1 MENTLPEERKIT
13 MSPKNSRKPG
23 ANTKGRQLD
32 PQALDV
38 VRRLLG
44 QMPRQKDRLI
54 EYLHLIQDQCGHLS
68 AAHLVALASELK
80 LSQVEVYE
88 VASFYAHF
96 DVVKEGETPPPA
108 LTVRVCDG
116 IACELAGA
124 QELLN
129 SLKDTLGEAIRV
141 QPVPCIGACDTAPAI
156 AVGRNRIGN
165 ATTELARQV
174 IADNLTE
181 TPIPPYT
188 DFDTYR
194 KDGGYAAL
202 EACLSGD
209 KTADDILGQIEASSL
224 RGLGGAGFPVARKWR
239 FLLDNPKPR
248 IVALNADEGEP
259 GTFKDRHCL
268 ETAPHKVLEGALIAA
283 WTIEATSIYIYLRD
297 EYPHIHSV
305 LQSEIAKLEQA
316 GLADGVDIHL
326 RRGAGAYICG
336 EETAL
341 LESLEGKRGLPRNR
355 PPFPANEGLFG
366 RPTLINNVET
376 LSFVTDIIRHGAERY
391 LADGRPHYYSVSG
404 RVRDPGVK
412 LAPAGITARALI
424 EDYSGGMLEGHTF
437 AGYLPGGASGG
448 ILPASKGEVPLDFGS
463 LDEYG
468 CFIGSSAVVIL
479 SDQDDIS
486 AIVRNLTHFFEEES
500 CGQCTPCRAGCEKL
514 SHMLEAGDWDE
525 SLIRE
530 LAAAMTDASICGL
543 GQAAANPVLS
553 ALNFF
558 KGDLK

>member
-1 MENTLPEERKIT
+1 MAPVNF
-13 MSPKNSRKPG
+13 RKP
-23 ANTKGRQLD
+23 APHTKGRQLD
-32 PQALDV
+32 PQALNDV
-38 VRRLLG
+38 RHLLG
-44 QMPRQKDRLI
+44 DGPRQKNLLI
-54 EYLHLIQDQCGHLS
+54 EYLHLIQDQHGHLS
-68 AAHLVALASELK
+68 AAHLVALAAELK

-116 IACELAGA
+116 IACEMAGA
-124 QELLN
+124 RELLT
-129 SLKDTLGEAIRV
+129 SLKEALGETIRV
-141 QPVPCIGACDTAPAI
+141 QPVPCIGACDTAPALSL
-156 AVGRNRIGN
+156 GRNRIGN
-165 ATTELARQV
+165 ASTEIVNQA
-174 IADNLTE
+174 IADDITE
-181 TPIPPYT
+181 TPIPQYT
-188 DFDTYR
+188 GFDAYR
-194 KDGGYAAL
+194 NDGGYAAF

-209 KTADDILGQIEASSL
+209 KSPEDILQQIEASGL

-268 ETAPHKVLEGALIAA
+268 ETAPHKVLEGALVAA
-283 WTIEATSIYIYLRD
+283 WSVEAASIYIYLRD
-297 EYPHIHSV
+297 EYPHIRHI
-305 LQSEIAKLEQA
+305 LQTEIAKLEQA
-316 GLADGVDIHL
+316 GLTGGIDIHL
-326 RRGAGAYICG
+326 RRGAGAYVCG

-366 RPTLINNVET
+366 HPTLINNVET
-376 LSFVTDIIRHGAERY
+376 LSFVTDIITNGAESYRET
-391 LADGRPHYYSVSG
+391 GRPHYYSVSG
-404 RVRDPGVK
+404 HVREPGVK
-412 LAPAGITARALI
+412 LAPAGITAAALI
-424 EDYSGGMLEGHTF
+424 KDFAGGMAEGHVF

-448 ILPASKGEVPLDFGS
+448 ILPASKADVPMDFGS
-463 LDEYG
+463 LEEYG
-468 CFIGSSAVVIL
+468 CFVGSSAVVIL
-479 SDQDDIS
+479 SDKDDIRT
-486 AIVRNLTHFFEEES
+486 VVQNLTHFFEEES

-514 SHMLEAGDWDE
+514 SHMLEVGDWNED
-525 SLIRE
+525 LIRE
-530 LAAAMTDASICGL
+530 LANAMADASICGL